1 MKCFYELISSVKCIM
16 GSGFIDIEKNKLGI
30 EKLISY
36 FGKVDYLVY
45 YLKTIQLKKVH
56 AITLKN
62 KDGN

>member
-1 MKCFYELISSVKCIM
+1 M

-56 AITLKN
+56 AITLKY